1 MTDRSELTGI
11 ILAGGKSSRMGR
23 EKGLVDFRGKP
34 LIQYG
39 IDLLS
44 QYTERILISSSNPDY
59 LCFGFEMVPD
69 PVAGQGPAAGI
80 AAALKSSRSVWNI
93 VIACDLPFLQP
104 ELIDCLLENVDGYQ
118 AVIPIHDGVMEPLA
132 GIYHQELA
140 GHFETALTA
149 GDLALHRILLASK
162 AKYQDVS
169 HLIKKYPLLFTNFNT
184 LQALDSLNTMERSYQ
199 RLPKQKNQ

>member
-1 MTDRSELTGI
+1 LTDRSELTGI

-39 IDLLS
+39 LDLLS
-44 QYTERILISSSNPDY
+44 HYTERTLISSSNSDY
-59 LCFGFEMVPD
+59 LSFGFEIIPD
-69 PVAGQGPAAGI
+69 PVVGQGPAAGI

-104 ELIDCLLENVDGYQ
+104 ELIDCLLENTGSCQ
-118 AVIPIHDGVMEPLA
+118 AVIPVHNGVMEPLA

-140 GHFETALTA
+140 GHFEIAIDS
-149 GDLALHRILLASK
+149 GELALHRILLASK

-169 HLIKKYPLLFTNFNT
+169 QLIQKYPLLFTNFYT
-184 LQALDSLNTMERSYQ
+184 LKALDSLNTADD
-199 RLPKQKNQ
+199 KI

>member
-1 MTDRSELTGI
+1 
-11 ILAGGKSSRMGR
+11 MGR

-44 QYTERILISSSNPDY
+44 HYTERILISSSNPDY
-59 LCFGFEMVPD
+59 LSFGFELVPD

-80 AAALKSSRSVWNI
+80 AAALKSSRSAWNI

-104 ELIDCLLENVDGYQ
+104 ELIDCLLENRGSFQ
-118 AVIPIHDGVMEPLA
+118 AVIPVHDGVMEPLA
-132 GIYHQELA
+132 GFYHQDLA
-140 GHFETALTA
+140 GHFEKALVA
-149 GDLALHRILLASK
+149 GDLALHRILLARN

-169 HLIKKYPLLFTNFNT
+169 MLIQKYPLLFTNFNT
-184 LQALDSLNTMERSYQ
+184 LQALDLFDAME
-199 RLPKQKNQ
+199 

>member
-1 MTDRSELTGI
+1 LTGI

-23 EKGLVDFRGKP
+23 EKGLVDFLGKP

-44 QYTERILISSSNPDY
+44 RYTERILISSSNPDY
-59 LCFGFEMVPD
+59 LSFGFEMVPD

-104 ELIDCLLENVDGYQ
+104 ELIDCLLENASSYQ
-118 AVIPIHDGVMEPLA
+118 AVVPVHNGVMEPLA
-132 GIYHQELA
+132 GIYHQKLA

-149 GDLALHRILLASK
+149 GDLALHRILHRSK

-169 HLIKKYPLLFTNFNT
+169 QLIQKYPMLFTNFNT
-184 LQALDSLNTMERSYQ
+184 LKAMDSFNTMER
-199 RLPKQKNQ
+199 

>member
-44 QYTERILISSSNPDY
+44 PYTERILISSSNPDY
-59 LCFGFEMVPD
+59 LSFGFEMVPD
-69 PVAGQGPAAGI
+69 PVAGLGPVAGI

-104 ELIDCLLENVDGYQ
+104 ELIDCLLDNADSYH
-118 AVIPIHDGVMEPLA
+118 AVIPIHNGVMEPLA

-140 GHFETALTA
+140 GQFETAITA

-169 HLIKKYPLLFTNFNT
+169 QLIQKYPLLFTNLNT
-184 LQALDSLNTMERSYQ
+184 LQVLDSFDTTER
-199 RLPKQKNQ
+199 

>member
-1 MTDRSELTGI
+1 MTIHSELTGI

-44 QYTERILISSSNPDY
+44 RYTERILISSSNPDY
-59 LCFGFEMVPD
+59 LCFGYEMVPD
-69 PVAGQGPAAGI
+69 PVAGRGPAAGI
-80 AAALKSSRSVWNI
+80 AAALNSSRSIWNI

-104 ELIDCLLENVDGYQ
+104 ELIDCLLENAGSYQ

-140 GHFETALTA
+140 GHFETALAA
-149 GDLALHRILLASK
+149 GDLALHKILLANK

-169 HLIKKYPLLFTNFNT
+169 QLIHKYPLLFTNFNT
-184 LQALDSLNTMERSYQ
+184 LEALDSLNTMERSN
-199 RLPKQKNQ
+199 RIGQKEKN

>member
-1 MTDRSELTGI
+1 LTDRSELTGI

-44 QYTERILISSSNPDY
+44 QYTKRILISSSNPDY
-59 LCFGFEMVPD
+59 LSFGVEMVSD
-69 PVAGQGPAAGI
+69 QVAGKGPAAGI
-80 AAALKSSRSVWNI
+80 AAALKNSRSEWNI

-104 ELIDCLLENVDGYQ
+104 ELIDCLLENTVSCQ
-118 AVIPIHDGVMEPLA
+118 AVIPIHNGVMEPLA

-140 GHFETALTA
+140 GHFEIALA
-149 GDLALHRILLASK
+149 SGELALHRILLASK

-169 HLIKKYPLLFTNFNT
+169 QLIQKYPLLFTNFNT
-184 LQALDSLNTMERSYQ
+184 LKALDSLNTVDD
-199 RLPKQKNQ
+199 KI

>member
-1 MTDRSELTGI
+1 LRDRSELTSI
-11 ILAGGKSSRMGR
+11 ILAGGKSSRMGM

-44 QYTERILISSSNPDY
+44 RYTEQILISSSNPDY
-59 LCFGFEMVPD
+59 HSFGFEMVPD
-69 PVAGQGPAAGI
+69 PVAGKGPVAGI

-104 ELIDCLLENVDGYQ
+104 ELIDCLLENAGSYQ
-118 AVIPIHDGVMEPLA
+118 AVIPLHDGVMEPLA
-132 GIYHQELA
+132 GIYQQELA
-140 GHFETALTA
+140 GHFETAIAA

-169 HLIKKYPLLFTNFNT
+169 HLIQKYPLLFTNFNT
-184 LQALDSLNTMERSYQ
+184 LQALDSFNTMEQ
-199 RLPKQKNQ
+199 